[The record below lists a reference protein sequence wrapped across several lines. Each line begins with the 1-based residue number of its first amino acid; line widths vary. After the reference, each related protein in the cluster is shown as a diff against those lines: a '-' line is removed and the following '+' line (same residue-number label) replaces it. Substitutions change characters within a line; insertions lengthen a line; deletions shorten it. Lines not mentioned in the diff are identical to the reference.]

1 MNIPARLNLL
11 LLAVA
16 AASSAALLWLAS
28 HAGALWLQLAAA
40 LAFSFTANTLF
51 SLMHESV
58 HGLLL
63 PDPRGNRWAGRFAS
77 ARRSSSSVSAS
88 ASLSVRA
95 ASTSASKARSSWGR

>member
-1 MNIPARLNLL
+1 MNIPARLNVL

-63 PDPRGNRWAGRFAS
+63 PGARANRWAGRFAS
-77 ARRSSSSVSAS
+77 CFFPS
-88 ASLSVRA
+88 
-95 ASTSASKARSSWGR
+95 G